1 MNTISPE
8 SSQLF
13 RDLNQVMDEILQ
25 TGEEEREGLARLQY
39 LTESLQNL
47 VPPILAVGTA
57 AHTRM
62 EDKATASFHDYLI
75 CYEWADCAKSFLIL
89 YRDVLF
95 QEQKAWQQVSAKIT
109 DLANFR
115 RLMTQSNEVIREAHA
130 EFRYFIEQET
140 KTSADLQKR
149 IDKWQLQHNPW
160 PVYREQIN
168 QFPEQAEDLLKQCKK
183 LWNASGVFVVIYSH
197 VMDNFKVCHSQIDQL
212 QSDILAL
219 TKTVEEAENY
229 PVKNV
234 VSTLDHLHSQMRSIS
249 GIESFTDGLEEH
261 LGKLPEATKIF
272 VGTKNGTV
280 FYKDLELQK
289 RTRSWLE
296 SEVMSDIYELNTI
309 RESIQNKVNLTKVN
323 LSNRIVAGEEEKD
336 PLDEESILSALQ
348 MFLKSLEKS
357 RQKVADMEV
366 QVGAKLRTNF
376 DLAGVFKDSFLP
388 VSMQYTLSQYGQGER
403 WRFVKDW
410 LQKQSGVFQQFRKEV
425 REERALSVS
434 EKIVRVMRYRTFKEA
449 NSHYTN
455 MFLTKG
461 YIGDSFWV
469 GRSEE
474 LRHLTQVVENWRL
487 GFRGSVLI
495 TGKRFSGKTL
505 LGDLVEQKHFPNNA
519 IKLKPKSKI
528 QIAGRHFDSQYDL
541 QEVLDFVIKNTLNQP
556 AMVLIDDLELWEDDK
571 VSLGKN
577 VEYLL
582 QTIDQYTSR
591 LFFVI
596 TVSNWLNDHLQKV
609 FDVRDVFQGEINVDR
624 MGLEEVQQAILT
636 RHSATHM
643 ELVDTDEREE
653 IDAAEIRK
661 KISQVFRATNGNI
674 GEALQKWAYSI
685 RKYDE
690 EKVVLK
696 EEVIPS
702 LPNFLN
708 LDSALLLRTIM
719 MEKRTNEYRLRKQF
733 GPAFNDKYKVILQ
746 RLSSLGVVRRSV
758 SGWLE
763 INPVLVNDIGEQLEQ
778 QTDFRFQ
785 NQSVWVEDLKL

>member
-8 SSQLF
+8 SSQLL

-25 TGEEEREGLARLQY
+25 TGEDAKEGFSRLQY
-39 LTESLQNL
+39 LAESIQQL
-47 VPPILAVGTA
+47 VPPILALGTA
-57 AHTRM
+57 AHTRV
-62 EDKATASFHDYLI
+62 EDRETPSFHDYLI

-140 KTSADLQKR
+140 NTSADLSKR
-149 IDKWQLQHNPW
+149 VDQWQLQHNPW
-160 PVYREQIN
+160 PVYREQIS
-168 QFPEQAEDLLKQCKK
+168 QFPEQAEDLLKQCKE

-197 VMDNFKVCHSQIDQL
+197 VMDKFSVCHTEIDQL
-212 QSDILAL
+212 QADILAL
-219 TKTVEEAENY
+219 TKTVEEEEKY

-234 VSTLDHLHSQMRSIS
+234 VSRLDQLYSQMLSGS
-249 GIESFTDGLEEH
+249 GIGSFTDGLDEH
-261 LGKLPEATKIF
+261 LDKLPEATKVF
-272 VGTKNGTV
+272 VGTKDGTV

-336 PLDEESILSALQ
+336 SLNEENILSALQ
-348 MFLKSLEKS
+348 IFLKSLDKS
-357 RQKVADMEV
+357 RQKIADMEV
-366 QVGAKLRTNF
+366 QVKAKLKANF

-410 LQKQSGVFQQFRKEV
+410 LQKQSGIFQQFRKEV
-425 REERALSVS
+425 RQEGALSVS
-434 EKIVRVMRYRTFKEA
+434 EKIVRVMRYRTFNEL

-469 GRSEE
+469 GRTEE
-474 LRHLTQVVENWRL
+474 LRHLTQIVENWKL

-505 LGDLVEQKHFPNNA
+505 LGDLVEQKHFANKA

-528 QIAGRHFDSQYDL
+528 QIAGRHFDAEYDL
-541 QEVLDFVIKNTLNQP
+541 QEVLDFVVKNTLNQP
-556 AMVLIDDLELWEDDK
+556 AMIWIDDLELWEDDK

-582 QTIDQYTSR
+582 RTIDQYTGR
-591 LFFVI
+591 LFFVVAI
-596 TVSNWLNDHLQKV
+596 SNWLNDHLQKV
-609 FDVRDVFQGEINVDR
+609 FDMKNVFQGEINVDR
-624 MGLEEVQQAILT
+624 MGLEEIQQAILT

-643 ELVDTDEREE
+643 ELVDVEEREE
-653 IDAAEIRK
+653 ISAAEIRK
-661 KISQVFRATNGNI
+661 KINQIFKATDGNI
-674 GEALQKWAYSI
+674 GEALQSWAYSI
-685 RKYDE
+685 RKYDD
-690 EKVVLK
+690 EKVTLK
-696 EEVIPS
+696 EEVIPA
-702 LPNFLN
+702 LPNFLS
-708 LDSALLLRTIM
+708 LDSGLLLRTIM

-746 RLSSLGVVRRSV
+746 RLSSLGIVRRSF

-763 INPVLVNDIGEQLEQ
+763 VNPVLVNDVGEQLEK
-778 QTDFRFQ
+778 QTDFVFQ
-785 NQSVWVEDLKL
+785 NKSVWLEDLKL